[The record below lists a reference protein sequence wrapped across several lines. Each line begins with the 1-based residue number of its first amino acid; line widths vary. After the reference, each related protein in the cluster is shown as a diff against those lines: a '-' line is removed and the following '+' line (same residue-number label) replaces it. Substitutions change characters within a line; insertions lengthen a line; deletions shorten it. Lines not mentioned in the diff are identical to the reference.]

1 MPPCLQI
8 MLCEATMLASN
19 RILLSVK
26 TNSFLQA
33 TTFLLTSGE
42 GCSRPHA
49 STLGEHIAMLGAQV
63 EGDRLR
69 AQPKS
74 KETGCTPCPNFESDN
89 AGIESWTQ
97 AASCSYG
104 IVK

>member
-1 MPPCLQI
+1 
-8 MLCEATMLASN
+8 
-19 RILLSVK
+19 
-26 TNSFLQA
+26 
-33 TTFLLTSGE
+33 
-42 GCSRPHA
+42 
-49 STLGEHIAMLGAQV
+49 MLGAQV

-89 AGIESWTQ
+89 AGIEIWTQ
-97 AASCSYG
+97 AVSCSYG

>member
-1 MPPCLQI
+1 
-8 MLCEATMLASN
+8 
-19 RILLSVK
+19 
-26 TNSFLQA
+26 
-33 TTFLLTSGE
+33 
-42 GCSRPHA
+42 
-49 STLGEHIAMLGAQV
+49 MLGAQV

-89 AGIESWTQ
+89 AGIEPWTQ

-104 IVK
+104 IVKWQGPGLSSYVAQASTIQYESEYTISISK